1 MANITVHKYGSY
13 KGGNIMRIKSNR
25 RAKFRQYLTTLNRM
39 NIVRKM
45 SEHRKNLLEEIDA
58 EARVA
63 LKA

>member
-1 MANITVHKYGSY
+1 
-13 KGGNIMRIKSNR
+13 MRIKSNR
-25 RAKFRQYLTTLNRM
+25 KGKYQKYITTLNRM

-45 SEHRKNLLEEIDA
+45 SEHRKNLLEEIDT